1 MLLDSEDPLSFILS
15 QKGAKDCQ
23 MLPSK
28 NIKIDARKLP
38 PNFFAAKKPKRLH
51 SVS

>member
-1 MLLDSEDPLSFILS
+1 MFLESEDPLSFILS
-15 QKGAKDCQ
+15 QKGARDCQ
-23 MLPSK
+23 KFPSK